1 MIEPH
6 RGPLARLFHG
16 LVAHWKRWRNVRCFV
31 DRLVQHRAV
40 EPDDEFVVFDLR
52 RVGAVQRG
60 VVRREM
66 AVRDAVIVA
75 GPGLVDVLRRQR

>member
-1 MIEPH
+1 M
-6 RGPLARLFHG
+6 AN
-16 LVAHWKRWRNVRCFV
+16 WKRWWNVRCFM

-66 AVRDAVIVA
+66 AVRDTVIVP